1 MQIPV
6 TWETKTETVFTM
18 LVVSGLVCPI
28 LFGENHL
35 YGTQALVDHYAPSIT
50 FRHPSMPFRVQCSFD
65 NPFEGFASVSA
76 PNGFFSH
83 ESGPTV
89 PKPHVS
95 ATCLLTLALPPS
107 VHKRSQTLHRGLDF
121 VTVCVTLSAALKC
134 IWTENSFYAVINFHL
149 WNTPFRSLRRLG
161 WKLAMLQAF
170 KVTLFALKNG
180 LQIARPKGQNV
191 TWCDVI
197 LVARSVQYLVWRF
210 FSTYFNFLLV
220 PWSLSNR

>member
-1 MQIPV
+1 MEFRESRLKLRIGKNFDLVLV
-6 TWETKTETVFTM
+6 TGEEYLDQPLISIKIFAKD
-18 LVVSGLVCPI
+18 
-28 LFGENHL
+28 LFV
-35 YGTQALVDHYAPSIT
+35 Y
-50 FRHPSMPFRVQCSFD
+50 
-65 NPFEGFASVSA
+65 
-76 PNGFFSH
+76 
-83 ESGPTV
+83 
-89 PKPHVS
+89 
-95 ATCLLTLALPPS
+95 
-107 VHKRSQTLHRGLDF
+107 F
-121 VTVCVTLSAALKC
+121 VECRFHQDDLKC

-220 PWSLSNR
+220 PWSLSNRSTSFNLRSGKNSLNVTESKQTFATKITSQLDPSPLNFVTIF

>member
-1 MQIPV
+1 MGMACHQ
-6 TWETKTETVFTM
+6 
-18 LVVSGLVCPI
+18 
-28 LFGENHL
+28 
-35 YGTQALVDHYAPSIT
+35 LVDNLRLLRNLLWLVPPFGPASLGERKRLQAEIT
-50 FRHPSMPFRVQCSFD
+50 GGRDGGGHWLKD
-65 NPFEGFASVSA
+65 
-76 PNGFFSH
+76 
-83 ESGPTV
+83 
-89 PKPHVS
+89 
-95 ATCLLTLALPPS
+95 
-107 VHKRSQTLHRGLDF
+107 
-121 VTVCVTLSAALKC
+121 LKC

-210 FSTYFNFLLV
+210 FPHISTFSWFLEAFRIARHRLTFGAARTHRMSLKVNKLLQPKLRHNSPPV
-220 PWSLSNR
+220 PRISWPFLG